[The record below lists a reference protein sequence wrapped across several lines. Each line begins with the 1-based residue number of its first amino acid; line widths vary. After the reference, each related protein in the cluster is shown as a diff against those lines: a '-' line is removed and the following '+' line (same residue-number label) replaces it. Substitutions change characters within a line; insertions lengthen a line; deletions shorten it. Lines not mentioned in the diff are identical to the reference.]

1 MHINISYDFVRDGIM
16 MILLGYDNFEENKQ
30 HTGTGTGD
38 AFTSNDV
45 PVAVAVTVVLNLC
58 GLQRLRHPL
67 EVKRSNVKHPI

>member
-38 AFTSNDV
+38 TFTSNDV
-45 PVAVAVTVVLNLC
+45 PVAVAVTVVLILC